1 MLSAATYLE
10 PQAALWLLNNPL
22 KDETSQKI
30 LNQLTWVRN
39 HQQTIWPNGDMSK
52 KSSVGSYFFG
62 AKSKRIRSLQARM
75 DVLNTRLQKLMNA
88 QYQLNHMKELV
99 DKQAKQTRDASHDVP
114 EYVTAWSFVSA
125 RKARLQKLI
134 NQTQSEIQN
143 IREELAL
150 NWGK

>member
-1 MLSAATYLE
+1 
-10 PQAALWLLNNPL
+10 
-22 KDETSQKI
+22 
-30 LNQLTWVRN
+30 
-39 HQQTIWPNGDMSK
+39 MSK